1 MFPFEEEIIR
11 VTVTGRQLKSM
22 IHRVFCPESLASD
35 HAEYYQFSRDFRVV
49 VSLREQRVT
58 ELTFAGAPIED
69 DRLFRVGLQ
78 TYHFMNMAE
87 LLGIS
92 QEEAAENAPIRTL
105 ATSARDALDEYLS
118 RMELVTCPEDL
129 RWVTLE

>member
-1 MFPFEEEIIR
+1 MKK
-11 VTVTGRQLKSM
+11 LKK
-22 IHRVFCPESLASD
+22 
-35 HAEYYQFSRDFRVV
+35 
-49 VSLREQRVT
+49 
-58 ELTFAGAPIED
+58 LTLLHSD

-118 RMELVTCPEDL
+118 RMELDVS
-129 RWVTLE
+129 